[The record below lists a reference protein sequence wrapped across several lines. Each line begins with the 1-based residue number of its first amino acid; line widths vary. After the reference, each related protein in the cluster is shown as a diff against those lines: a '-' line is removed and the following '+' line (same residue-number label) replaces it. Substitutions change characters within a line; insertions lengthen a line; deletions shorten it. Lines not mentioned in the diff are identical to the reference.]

1 MRRRFIA
8 LFSLLVSTAAYAAS
22 PQTVTLDVQNMT
34 CATCKITVKKALE
47 KVPGVASAEVD
58 FEKKTAT
65 VQFDPDKVTSA
76 TLTKATTDAGF
87 PATVKK

>member
-1 MRRRFIA
+1 MYKRFIV
-8 LFSLLVSTAAYAAS
+8 LFSLLMSTVAYAAS
-22 PQTVTLDVQNMT
+22 PQTVTLNVQNMT
-34 CATCKITVKKALE
+34 CATCRITVKKALE
-47 KVPGVASAEVD
+47 KVPGVPGAQVD

-65 VQFDPDKVTSA
+65 VRFDPDKVTPA

>member
-1 MRRRFIA
+1 MTRRLIA
-8 LFSLLVSTAAYAAS
+8 LFSLLMSTVAYAAS
-22 PQTVTLDVQNMT
+22 PQTVTLNVQNMT
-34 CATCKITVKKALE
+34 CATCRITVEKAL
-47 KVPGVASAEVD
+47 KRVPGVASAQVD

-65 VQFDPDKVTSA
+65 VEFDPDKVIPA

>member
-1 MRRRFIA
+1 MHRRLIA
-8 LFSLLVSTAAYAAS
+8 IFLLLMSSVAYAAS
-22 PQTVTLDVQNMT
+22 SATVTLTVQNMT
-34 CATCKITVKKALE
+34 CAVCKITVKKALE
-47 KVPGVASAEVD
+47 KVPGVASAQVD

-65 VQFDPDKVTSA
+65 VEFDPDKVTPA

>member
-1 MRRRFIA
+1 MRRRLIA
-8 LFSLLVSTAAYAAS
+8 LVSLLVSTAAYAAS
-22 PQTVTLDVQNMT
+22 PQTVTLYVQNMT

-47 KVPGVASAEVD
+47 KVPGVASAQVD

-65 VQFDPDKVTSA
+65 VQFDPDKVA
-76 TLTKATTDAGF
+76 PAILTKASTDAGF

>member
-1 MRRRFIA
+1 MLRRFIA
-8 LFSLLVSTAAYAAS
+8 LASVLVSTAAYAAS

-47 KVPGVASAEVD
+47 KVPGVASAQVD

-65 VQFDPDKVTSA
+65 VQFDPDKVAPA
-76 TLTKATTDAGF
+76 TLTKASTDAGF

>member
-1 MRRRFIA
+1 MRRRLIA
-8 LFSLLVSTAAYAAS
+8 LVSLLVSTDAYAAS
-22 PQTVTLDVQNMT
+22 PQTVTLYVQNTT

-47 KVPGVASAEVD
+47 KVPGVASAQVD

-65 VQFDPDKVTSA
+65 VQFDPDKVA
-76 TLTKATTDAGF
+76 PAILTKASTDAGF